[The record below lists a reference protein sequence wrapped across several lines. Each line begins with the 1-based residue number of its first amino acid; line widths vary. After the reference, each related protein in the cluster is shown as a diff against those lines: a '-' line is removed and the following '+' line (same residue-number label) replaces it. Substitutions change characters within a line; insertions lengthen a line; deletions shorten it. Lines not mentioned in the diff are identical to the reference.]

1 MTEGLR
7 HNIYELLKLYVLP
20 EVRYDNDLMNV
31 LSAVWNVYQQKAT
44 GEDFRYKLLGDEIEK
59 HYIMNDDWSDDKL
72 FIGVLKLFED
82 DEKFVRFTEY
92 LINMFRSD
100 VKFEQFYIISFVYYF
115 FIKAF
120 IINI

>member
-1 MTEGLR
+1 MIMTEGLR

-82 DEKFVRFTEY
+82 DEKFIRFTEY
-92 LINMFRSD
+92 LINSCARHW
-100 VKFEQFYIISFVYYF
+100 QR
-115 FIKAF
+115 
-120 IINI
+120 NI